1 MPDTQ
6 WPNYEVFQQER
17 AGQPHRNV
25 GSVHAPDAEMAL
37 QNAKD
42 VFVRRPNCLSLWVV
56 PSDVILAKSSQ
67 ELAQAT
73 WAEASPDSSRP
84 SAEPEPYYVCQK
96 QSQKPSDAYVVHV
109 GEVVAAGPVE
119 ALRRGLAQFGQDSAW
134 VWWVFPAR
142 AVTRSE
148 RKDIES
154 MFEPALKK
162 HYRHQYHYHTVAGM
176 RKLKKGQS
184 GKLDER

>member
-56 PSDVILAKSSQ
+56 PSEMILAKSSQ
-67 ELAQAT
+67 ELAGESWLET
-73 WAEASPDSSRP
+73 ASDGPSST
-84 SAEPEPYYVCQK
+84 EPEPYYVCQK

-109 GEVVAAGPVE
+109 GEVEAASPVE
-119 ALRRGLAQFGQDSAW
+119 ALRRALAQFGEDSAW
-134 VWWVFPAR
+134 VWWLFPAR

-148 RKDIES
+148 PEDIER
-154 MFEPALKK
+154 MFEPALEK

-176 RKLKKGQS
+176 RKIKKGQTDS
-184 GKLDER
+184 LD

>member
-17 AGQPHRNV
+17 EGQPHRNV
-25 GSVHAPDAEMAL
+25 GSVHAADAEIAL

-56 PSDVILAKSSQ
+56 PSVMILAKSSQ
-67 ELAQAT
+67 ELIDGT
-73 WAEASPDSSRP
+73 WAETVPDTP
-84 SAEPEPYYVCQK
+84 ASAEPEPYFVCQK
-96 QSQKPSDAYVVHV
+96 QSQKLSDTYVVHV
-109 GEVVAAGPVE
+109 GQVEAANPVE
-119 ALRRGLAQFGQDSAW
+119 ALRRALEQFGEDPGW

-142 AVTRSE
+142 AVTQSE
-148 RKDIES
+148 PEDIES
-154 MFEPALKK
+154 MFDPALEK

-176 RKLKKGQS
+176 RKIKKGQNS
-184 GKLDER
+184 